1 MGGHVR
7 VCVLGGSG
15 GLGSRIASEF
25 DVSAIGL
32 DEQPPDDCEG
42 VVLVVG
48 ADPPPTAG
56 P

>member
-1 MGGHVR
+1 MEGHVR

-25 DVSAIGL
+25 NVSAMGL
-32 DEQPPDDCEG
+32 DEQPLDDHEG

-48 ADPPPTAG
+48 ADPAP
-56 P
+56 